1 MIDRDTW
8 HRQQYEAAL
17 RTAGTTG
24 PDWNALNDE
33 QRENIRAT
41 NHRHRD
47 FMDQLG
53 IAISTGNPLP
63 PLGAM

>member
-1 MIDRDTW
+1 MIDHDTW

-17 RTAGTTG
+17 RTANREG
-24 PDWNALNDE
+24 PAWSELNDE
-33 QRENIRAT
+33 QRENIRAV
-41 NHRHRD
+41 NHQHRD

-63 PLGAM
+63 DPFR